1 MKRKKFPTF
10 DVDLMSVQYAE
21 NIVNPINSE
30 NNINPINPINPI
42 NFIVPTMLY
51 YNYFD
56 TFIWIF
62 YRFIRI
68 SVRFPA
74 VAGSIAD
81 MQRVPGCHDGRQQQ
95 QQQAQRQR
103 EAKQVQRLWRSS
115 AQLLRAAGALDTRRS
130 RDNLVLR

>member
-30 NNINPINPINPI
+30 NNINPINPIN
-42 NFIVPTMLY
+42 FIVHPTLY

-62 YRFIRI
+62 Y
-68 SVRFPA
+68 
-74 VAGSIAD
+74 
-81 MQRVPGCHDGRQQQ
+81 
-95 QQQAQRQR
+95 
-103 EAKQVQRLWRSS
+103 
-115 AQLLRAAGALDTRRS
+115 
-130 RDNLVLR
+130 

>member
-21 NIVNPINSE
+21 NIVNPIHSK
-30 NNINPINPINPI
+30 NNINPINPT
-42 NFIVPTMLY
+42 NFIVHTLY

-68 SVRFPA
+68 SVRFP